1 MSYTKLFSS
10 IVTSTIWTEDDKTR
24 IVWITM
30 LALADKNGEVQ
41 ASIPG
46 LARIAGVSVSDC
58 ETAIG
63 KFLSPDPYS
72 RTTDDE
78 GRRIEPIEGGWVLIN
93 HAKYREMASRDE
105 QREAETKRKRRY
117 REQLKRNGKLSE
129 VVPDL
134 SQNVPDMSPNVPK
147 TLHIADTEAKAEED
161 NKNAAAPV
169 SVESAITYGAQI
181 GVDEGTVRHWHDTRS
196 RDGWTIAGNNGI
208 TRPIRSWQHDLATAK
223 SWAKPSQRK
232 AIAPQRTKRE
242 LTSADVG
249 L

>member
-63 KFLSPDPYS
+63 KFLAPDRYS
-72 RTTDDE
+72 RTMDDE

-105 QREAETKRKRRY
+105 AREADTKRKRRY
-117 REQLKRNGKLSE
+117 REQLKRNGKLS
-129 VVPDL
+129 
-134 SQNVPDMSPNVPK
+134 QNVRDMSHDVPK
-147 TLHIADTEAKAEED
+147 NLHIAEADAEAEG
-161 NKNAAAPV
+161 NKKHAEPV
-169 SVESAITYGAQI
+169 SVGNAIAYGNQI
-181 GVDEGTVRHWHDTRS
+181 GMTEDAVRHWHDTRS
-196 RDGWTIAGNNGI
+196 RDGWTIAGSNGI
-208 TRPIRSWQHDLATAK
+208 TRPIMSWQHDMATAK
-223 SWAKPSQRK
+223 SWAKPQAGKPGAKPAR
-232 AIAPQRTKRE
+232 RE
-242 LTSADVG
+242 LTSKDVS